1 MLRRESWH
9 ATQGPHCCPRDPAGA
24 APDTDKMIA
33 MQLLL
38 DVQEF
43 GRLAG
48 AAGVDLAGV
57 EAYQQLWDT
66 VSAQPEEEAAAS

>member
-1 MLRRESWH
+1 
-9 ATQGPHCCPRDPAGA
+9 
-24 APDTDKMIA
+24 MIG

-48 AAGVDLAGV
+48 AAGVDLAGLP
-57 EAYQQLWDT
+57 AYQALWAT
-66 VSAQPEEEAAAS
+66 VSAPPGEEAAAAAAGS